1 MPISLGSELCLGA
14 SSYAMLRVVIGQIL
28 DRPGTSQSTGQE
40 HLRAMEELEESQL
53 PDRII
58 SVAE

>member
-1 MPISLGSELCLGA
+1 
-14 SSYAMLRVVIGQIL
+14 MLRVVIGQIL

-40 HLRAMEELEESQL
+40 HLRAMEELEETQL